1 MVGDAH
7 NYLRDAARK
16 VLDVIKWI
24 FGVKGGSLPILN
36 QKLSETPRCPEES
49 VVPLLLEESMEND
62 IHDDVLACDPAEKV
76 LWVSKWT

>member
-16 VLDVIKWI
+16 DLYVIKRI
-24 FGVKGGSLPILN
+24 FGVKRGSLQILN

-49 VVPLLLEESMEND
+49 VEPLLLEESMED
-62 IHDDVLACDPAEKV
+62 DLHDYVLACDHAEKV
-76 LWVSKWT
+76 LWVS